1 MSVHSEGELQTL
13 KDVFTEAYE
22 TLHINTTING
32 APLFIYWERPTLK
45 MVWHIYQT
53 TLLTYLTSDSK
64 IRHIIPKSSYRK
76 RLLDGLGSRL
86 RDVIPAN
93 LWLLRVETE
102 CDDVKNICRSEASGS
117 PSSAMERVDHFTNY
131 LTVLPVSHYQLHLWK
146 KSAVRTIFSPV
157 TQTPQNHWK
166 WLLLMRNCR
175 RRREK
180 KQQGF
185 SDKFTMTAKQ

>member
-13 KDVFTEAYE
+13 KDAFTEAYE

-53 TLLTYLTSDSK
+53 TLLTYQTSDSK

-102 CDDVKNICRSEASGS
+102 CDDVKNICSSEARGS

-157 TQTPQNHWK
+157 TSDTTKPLEVITPHEE
-166 WLLLMRNCR
+166 LP
-175 RRREK
+175 K
-180 KQQGF
+180 KKRKKAAGIQWQIHHD
-185 SDKFTMTAKQ
+185 S